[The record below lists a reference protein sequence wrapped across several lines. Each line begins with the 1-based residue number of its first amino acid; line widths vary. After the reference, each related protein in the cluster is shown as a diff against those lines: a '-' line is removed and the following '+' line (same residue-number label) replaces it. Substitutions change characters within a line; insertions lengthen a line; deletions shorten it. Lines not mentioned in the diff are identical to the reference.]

1 MFGIIIL
8 NGNRDICVS
17 IHLASRSLFGDFKFT
32 ITRSIII
39 LFSCYPFGEL
49 SVNYEDR
56 LSRVVNLLTH
66 NLVSGLYLC
75 TVFSLW

>member
-8 NGNRDICVS
+8 NGNGDICVS
-17 IHLASRSLFGDFKFT
+17 IHRRRSLFGDSKFT
-32 ITRSIII
+32 ISRSIII
-39 LFSCYPFGEL
+39 LFASYPFGEL

-56 LSRVVNLLTH
+56 LSRVVKLLTH

-75 TVFSLW
+75 TMFSLW